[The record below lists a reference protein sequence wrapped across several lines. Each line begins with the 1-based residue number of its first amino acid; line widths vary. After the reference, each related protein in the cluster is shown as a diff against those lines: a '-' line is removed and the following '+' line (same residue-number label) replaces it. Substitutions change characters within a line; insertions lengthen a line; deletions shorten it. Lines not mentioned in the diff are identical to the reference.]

1 MKGVKG
7 YLFDYGGTLDT
18 GGCHWGKVLWH
29 SYQRVGVPIGE
40 QQFRDAYVHAERT
53 LGSQRVVMPDFT
65 FRQTLQA
72 KVRLQLAWLQEIDGE
87 RYAADI
93 VREAYDVARQHV
105 SHSREV
111 LMQLREATPLVL
123 VSNFYGNMETV
134 LREFNL
140 VGVFQHVVESAVVG
154 IRKPDPRIFALGVT
168 RLGLQAA
175 DVAVVGDSI
184 DKDIVPA
191 KQAGC
196 KTVWLRGEQWTDEPV
211 DEHIPDRVIDDL
223 SELTVVKN

>member
-29 SYQRVGVPIGE
+29 CYQRVGVPVSE

-223 SELTVVKN
+223 SELTVIKN

>member
-29 SYQRVGVPIGE
+29 CYQWVGVPIGE

-53 LGSQRVVMPDFT
+53 LGSQRVVTPDFT

-72 KVRLQLAWLQEIDGE
+72 KVRLQLAWLREIDGE

-140 VGVFQHVVESAVVG
+140 VGIFLHVVESAVVG

-223 SELTVVKN
+223 NELLVIKD

>member
-29 SYQRVGVPIGE
+29 CYQRVGVPIGE
-40 QQFRDAYVHAERT
+40 QLFRDAYVHAERT

-154 IRKPDPRIFALGVT
+154 IRKPDLRIFALGVT

-223 SELTVVKN
+223 SELTVIKN

>member
-29 SYQRVGVPIGE
+29 CYQRVGVPIGE

-93 VREAYDVARQHV
+93 VREAYDVAQQHV

-140 VGVFQHVVESAVVG
+140 VGVFQHVVESTVVG

-223 SELTVVKN
+223 SELLVIKD

>member
-29 SYQRVGVPIGE
+29 CYQRVGVPVSE

-93 VREAYDVARQHV
+93 VSEAYDVARQHV

-223 SELTVVKN
+223 NELLVIKD

>member
-1 MKGVKG
+1 
-7 YLFDYGGTLDT
+7 
-18 GGCHWGKVLWH
+18 
-29 SYQRVGVPIGE
+29 
-40 QQFRDAYVHAERT
+40 
-53 LGSQRVVMPDFT
+53 
-65 FRQTLQA
+65 
-72 KVRLQLAWLQEIDGE
+72 
-87 RYAADI
+87 
-93 VREAYDVARQHV
+93 
-105 SHSREV
+105 
-111 LMQLREATPLVL
+111 MQLREATPLVL

-154 IRKPDPRIFALGVT
+154 IRKPDPCIFALGVT

-223 SELTVVKN
+223 NELLVIKD

>member
-1 MKGVKG
+1 
-7 YLFDYGGTLDT
+7 
-18 GGCHWGKVLWH
+18 
-29 SYQRVGVPIGE
+29 
-40 QQFRDAYVHAERT
+40 VHAERT
-53 LGSQRVVMPDFT
+53 LGSQRVVTPDFT

-72 KVRLQLAWLQEIDGE
+72 KVKLQLAWLQEIDGE

-223 SELTVVKN
+223 NELLVIKD